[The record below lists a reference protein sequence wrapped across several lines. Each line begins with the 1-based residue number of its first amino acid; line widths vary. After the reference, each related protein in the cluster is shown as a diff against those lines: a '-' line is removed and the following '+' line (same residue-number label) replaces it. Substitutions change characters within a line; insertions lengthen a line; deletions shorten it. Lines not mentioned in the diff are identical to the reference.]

1 MAKVLLLRAELLP
14 ASETFVAAQAAALRR
29 YEVGFAGLKRVPGG
43 LDVPGAVA
51 VVDSSGGWRG
61 KAERRVF
68 GWTGV
73 AWGFRRKL
81 AEWTPDV
88 AHVHFATDA
97 CVFLPVLRRLGV
109 PFVVTLHGYDVG
121 LNDAAHA
128 QSGMGRVFLRRRDVM
143 WREAAGFICVSEH
156 LRRVAVERGFP
167 GGKLQVHHTGIGVR
181 EPERR
186 ERPGGP
192 VVLFVGRLV
201 EKKGCRVLL
210 EAWKLVAW
218 EIPEARLV
226 VVGDGPLR
234 GELEGWARAN
244 LRRCEFAGARTQEEV
259 RDWMGRAAVLAA
271 PSLRARD
278 GDTEGLPTVLL
289 EAMERG
295 LPVVA
300 CDGTG
305 AEEAVVAGETGFLVA
320 QGDVDGLAEA
330 LTGLLRDGA
339 LARRMGACGRRR
351 VEEWFDITRQTERL
365 ERIYD
370 EVRDGLG
377 GRDG

>member
-1 MAKVLLLRAELLP
+1 MPRVLLLRAELLP

-43 LDVPGAVA
+43 LDVPGVVA
-51 VVDSSGGWRG
+51 VLDVDAGWRG
-61 KAERRVF
+61 KAKRQAFAR
-68 GWTGV
+68 TGV
-73 AWGFRRKL
+73 AWRFRRRL
-81 AEWTPDV
+81 AEWKPDV
-88 AHVHFATDA
+88 AHVHFATDG
-97 CVFLPVLRRLGV
+97 CLFLPVLRGLGV
-109 PFVVTLHGYDVG
+109 PFVVTLHGYDAG
-121 LNDAAHA
+121 LSDAAHA
-128 QSGMGRVFLRRRDVM
+128 QSGMGRVFLRRRYAL

-167 GGKLQVHHTGIGVR
+167 EGKLRVHQTGIGVR
-181 EPERR
+181 EPDRR
-186 ERPGGP
+186 EGLGEP

-244 LRRCEFAGARTQEEV
+244 LRRCVFVGARTQEEV
-259 RDWMGRAAVLAA
+259 RNWMGRAAVLAS
-271 PSLRARD
+271 PSVRAMD
-278 GDTEGLPTVLL
+278 GDTEGLPTVVL

-305 AEEAVVAGETGFLVA
+305 AEEAVVAGETGLLMA
-320 QGDVDGLAEA
+320 QGDVDGLAEG
-330 LTGLLRDGA
+330 LTGLLRDGER
-339 LARRMGACGRRR
+339 ARRMGARGRRR
-351 VEEWFDITRQTERL
+351 VEERFDIAGQAERL

-370 EVRDGLG
+370 ELG
-377 GRDG
+377 GGDG